1 MDIKSKRLYHEDE
14 YEIATVDGVETFA
27 VCEMDEKSDD
37 SEIIWF
43 NDIQHCLSFVLN
55 TISLIGL
62 FLHILIHSSLKRL
75 RQSQPAKNL
84 LSLVCS
90 LFIGQM
96 LFFFGFNFHYSQT
109 ICVFVAVSS
118 HYFLLVSFFCMNV
131 ISYDMCRTFIST
143 IPSSHRRNRVSHGII
158 QNLPNVKVD
167 QVKDPLLR

>member
-96 LFFFGFNFHYSQT
+96 LFFFGFNCFLIFS
-109 ICVFVAVSS
+109 ASS
-118 HYFLLVSFFCMNV
+118 
-131 ISYDMCRTFIST
+131 
-143 IPSSHRRNRVSHGII
+143 
-158 QNLPNVKVD
+158 
-167 QVKDPLLR
+167 